1 METIHIEIAGRTY
14 PLTVAS
20 EEAALL
26 KRAGEMVAQQME
38 SFRSQYGVE
47 DRVDL
52 LAMTALQFASV
63 VATSSSA
70 DAALPQEVWPEAQ
83 RREIEQLLHRIQD
96 ALGSRS

>member
-1 METIHIEIAGRTY
+1 METIHIDIAGRTY

-63 VATSSSA
+63 ATTTPPSGA
-70 DAALPQEVWPEAQ
+70 GAPQEVWPAEQ
-83 RREIEQLLHRIQD
+83 RQEIEQLLARVQT
-96 ALGSRS
+96 ALESRS